1 MAKKQKRFI
10 SDIANT
16 TIQAAMQEQSVAEL
30 LDEMRST
37 EDFTEAHPEAVRDFL
52 DALEKA
58 AREQAG
64 HSVCRVTSAVALTD
78 EDLKRIHEALAKKF
92 DGTVSL
98 DCTVDPN
105 VIGGLAVACGE
116 WRYQNTVQ
124 DKLKQLTKHL
134 VSTR

>member
-1 MAKKQKRFI
+1 MSKKQKRFI
-10 SDIANT
+10 QDIANT

-58 AREQAG
+58 AQEQAK
-64 HSVCRVTSAVALTD
+64 HNVCRVVSAVPLSD
-78 EDLKRIHEALAKKF
+78 EDSKRIHAALSKRF
-92 DGTVSL
+92 GGTVSL
-98 DCTVDPN
+98 DCMIDPS
-105 VIGGLAVACGE
+105 VVGGLAVTCGE

-124 DKLKQLTKHL
+124 DKLKQLTRHL
-134 VSTR
+134 ISTR